1 MKEKKDFTNFF
12 GTSVAVVP
20 DDMKSEQERQQ
31 TPKKKGL
38 FGFGYATD
46 TGEFEP
52 INVSVSGRVENQS
65 TQQLEEQLPRLQEVL
80 PQDEPDEMEL
90 REQEPPRHYAAKKK
104 KAFLP
109 ACSAAKST
117 MSMTS
122 WNPMTRMRASQPR

>member
-1 MKEKKDFTNFF
+1 
-12 GTSVAVVP
+12 
-20 DDMKSEQERQQ
+20 MKSEQERQQ
-31 TPKKKGL
+31 TPKKAL

-65 TQQLEEQLPRLQEVL
+65 TQQLEEQLPRSQEVL

-104 KAFLP
+104 GFLP